1 MNILTTLSAPLSTAR
16 TIAGAGAQPW
26 RLWFG
31 LAAIA
36 IFGSLL
42 VGASIGLV
50 TGSALGGHAIWFTAS
65 AGISWCI
72 FGPALKLATRLGWLF
87 LAHACLVAMAHGEL
101 VLALATITNTT
112 IHLADLTPTLAPTA
126 AIVLAANLTM
136 AASLALQ
143 LRTAGAPLWLT
154 LALWFL
160 LLDGAGAALFYFL
173 AP

>member
-1 MNILTTLSAPLSTAR
+1 MNTYTTLTAPLSTAR
-16 TIAGAGAQPW
+16 TVASSGAQPW
-26 RLWFG
+26 RLWIG

-36 IFGSLL
+36 IFGSLV
-42 VGASIGLV
+42 VGASIALV
-50 TGSALGGHAIWFTAS
+50 TGSALDGHAIWFTAS
-65 AGISWCI
+65 AGIAWCI
-72 FGPALKLATRLGWLF
+72 FGPALKIATGLGWLF

-112 IHLADLTPTLAPTA
+112 IYLGNLTPSLAPTA
-126 AIVLAANLTM
+126 VIVLAANLTM

-143 LRTAGAPLWLT
+143 LRTAGTPYRIT

-160 LLDGAGAALFYFL
+160 VLNGAGAALFYFL